1 MIKQLKDA
9 KMIEVYHKGCYGCGT
24 TAHLYDTLQKYLAE
38 QIYSGK
44 IDISDYKFRVK
55 RIDYDMKWQDELKS
69 ADLEAPAVK
78 ITKEDGEID
87 WIAYKELEKKIKRI
101 KKCHK

>member
-38 QIYSGK
+38 QINSGE

-69 ADLEAPAVK
+69 AGLEAPAVK

-87 WIAYKELEKKIKRI
+87 WIAYKELEKKIKRT